1 MTSRVL
7 AQETGRMETQ
17 QSEGK
22 AVSAWSKVFP
32 SPAALTHTHT
42 HGPLSLSLSHTH
54 VSVMHVSGVQHDSLT
69 SVFTDDP
76 RSLGTSHHLTV
87 DPTHAI

>member
-1 MTSRVL
+1 MKEPERSRVTSRVL

-42 HGPLSLSLSHTH
+42 HRPLSLSLSHTH
-54 VSVMHVSGVQHDSLT
+54 VSVMHVSGV
-69 SVFTDDP
+69 
-76 RSLGTSHHLTV
+76 
-87 DPTHAI
+87 